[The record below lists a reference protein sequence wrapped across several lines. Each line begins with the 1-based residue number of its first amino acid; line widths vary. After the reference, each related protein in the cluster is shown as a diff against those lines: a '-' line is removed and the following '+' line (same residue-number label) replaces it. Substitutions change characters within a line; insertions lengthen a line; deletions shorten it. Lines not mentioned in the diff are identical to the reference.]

1 MPSTGKLY
9 HHKMKLRRLK
19 ETSTVEEQLKYLRKR
34 HPLYFDIRKISE
46 EQIVDLLQR
55 LIFRMR
61 YNKEMADGD
70 ELENEQVDGGDKE
83 APAELG

>member
-1 MPSTGKLY
+1 
-9 HHKMKLRRLK
+9 MKLRRLK

>member
-1 MPSTGKLY
+1 
-9 HHKMKLRRLK
+9 
-19 ETSTVEEQLKYLRKR
+19 
-34 HPLYFDIRKISE
+34 
-46 EQIVDLLQR
+46 
-55 LIFRMR
+55 MR